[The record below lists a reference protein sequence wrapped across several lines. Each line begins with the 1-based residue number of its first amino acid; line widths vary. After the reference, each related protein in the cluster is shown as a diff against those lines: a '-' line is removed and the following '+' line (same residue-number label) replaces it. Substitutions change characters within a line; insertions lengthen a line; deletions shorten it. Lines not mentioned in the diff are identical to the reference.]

1 MTSEIQVYSKDSLKL
16 NILNDVLNG
25 VVNLSFQ
32 LNDGNSED
40 YASSIHKEGKRVQ
53 VYGKFNISESP
64 TGDILTIR
72 PIMIDCSLKILFQTN
87 VSFSGKKISL
97 IRSTTK
103 SVEQEFEITSETS
116 YIELIPQGKK
126 HYAMSIKSRSGT
138 PVAPINSVPSASKR
152 RINTNTKHEEKPN
165 TIIHHESHSSEIEP
179 IALPQDDV
187 PSKNDERFQ
196 GFDLGINSSLAD
208 ERFASFDLNND
219 TVVSS
224 GVSSKD
230 GFSDIFQE
238 DTLKEDNNP
247 NTTDY
252 DSTSE
257 MSNHDLGRIEQE
269 ISVIERQQDK
279 LTTKK
284 QKAIEH
290 LEKIEA
296 EYKKDY
302 ESFEKELD
310 EVKSRMKA
318 DASIIEH
325 YKDQDVMPIEIIF
338 QEVRLKLEEAEEQI
352 RLFIEAKQRKT
363 MEIER
368 EIKSTKKR

>member
-16 NILNDVLNG
+16 NILNDVLSG
-25 VVNLSFQ
+25 MVKLSFQ
-32 LNDGNSED
+32 LNNGNSED

-72 PIMIDCSLKILFQTN
+72 PIMIECPLKISFQTN

-103 SVEQEFEITSETS
+103 TIEQEFEISSETS
-116 YIELIPQGKK
+116 CIELIPQGKK
-126 HYAMSIKSRSGT
+126 NYIMNIKSRSGI
-138 PVAPINSVPSASKR
+138 PVAPINSVPPAPKR
-152 RINTNTKHEEKPN
+152 KPKTHIKPEEKSN
-165 TIIHHESHSSEIEP
+165 TVLHQKSFSNGIEP
-179 IALPQDDV
+179 IVLPQDDK
-187 PSKNDERFQ
+187 PMKSDDRFQ
-196 GFDLGINSSLAD
+196 EFDLEIGSSAID
-208 ERFASFDLNND
+208 DRFASFDLNND

-224 GVSSKD
+224 GVSSKN
-230 GFSDIFQE
+230 GFPDVLQE
-238 DTLKEDNNP
+238 EISEEDKYSNATN
-247 NTTDY
+247 Y

-269 ISVIERQQDK
+269 ITVIERQQDK